1 MTKQVLWKRL
11 KSFLWR
17 AGALVVILLLNDVL
31 GVVEGLQS
39 AQIALPLV
47 ALIINEITKE
57 LQNKYDLEGYLRR

>member
-1 MTKQVLWKRL
+1 VLWKRL

-39 AQIALPLV
+39 AQMALPLV
-47 ALIINEITKE
+47 ALIVNEITKE
-57 LQNKYDLEGYLRR
+57 LQNKYNLEGYLRK